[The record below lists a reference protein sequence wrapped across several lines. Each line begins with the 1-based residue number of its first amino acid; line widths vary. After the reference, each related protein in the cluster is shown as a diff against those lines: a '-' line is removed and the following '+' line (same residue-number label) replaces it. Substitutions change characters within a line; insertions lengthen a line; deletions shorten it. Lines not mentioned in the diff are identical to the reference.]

1 MFDTYFLMK
10 TNDVI
15 EYAKQKIDFFEK
27 DADLECIEIGD
38 GNLNYI
44 FKVLDRKSGKSIV
57 IKQSSE
63 TARISDQFKVSP
75 DRNRIE
81 YEILKIENDLAPG
94 LVPKIYGYDPV
105 MNCFVME
112 DLSDHII
119 MRKGLLERN
128 IYPDFAED
136 ISTFMV
142 NTLLLTTDA
151 VMDHKQKKMLVKNFI
166 NPDCCEITENLVY
179 TEPFN
184 DIFNRNDP
192 FLPNLDFIRKELYE
206 DEMLRLEAAK
216 MKFDFF
222 QNAQCLIHGDLHT
235 GSIFVKEHSTKIIDP
250 EFAYFGPAGYDVGNV
265 IANLV
270 FAWANADTVIED
282 TDERKRMTNY
292 LESMMQQSLDLFIK
306 KWKALWESSVT
317 ETVAKYTGFKEWYL
331 DGILRDTAGVTG
343 LELCRRT
350 VGIAHV
356 KDLTSIEDPVKRIR
370 AERVCLSMAK
380 RCIFERKRI
389 RTGEDYLELL
399 DWAARRH
406 PRS

>member
-1 MFDTYFLMK
+1 MFSMYFLMK
-10 TNDVI
+10 NADVI
-15 EYAKQKIDFFEK
+15 EFAKQKLNFFDE
-27 DADLECIEIGD
+27 DSELECIEIGD

-44 FKVLDRKSGKSIV
+44 FRVIDKKSGKSLV
-57 IKQSSE
+57 IKQSSD

-81 YEILKIENDLAPG
+81 YEILKIENELAPG
-94 LVPKIYGYDPV
+94 LVPKIYGYDSV

-112 DLSDHII
+112 DLSDHVI

-151 VMDHKQKKMLVKNFI
+151 VMDHKKKKMLIKNFI

-192 FLPNLDFIRKELYE
+192 FAPNFEFIQRELYE
-206 DEMLRLEAAK
+206 DEKLRLETAK

-222 QNAQCLIHGDLHT
+222 QNAQSLIHGDLHT

-270 FAWANADTVIED
+270 FAWTNADTVIED
-282 TDERKRMTNY
+282 SDERKRMTNY
-292 LESMMQQSLDLFIK
+292 LESMIKQTLDLFIK
-306 KWKALWESSVT
+306 KWKILWENSVV

-356 KDLTSIEDPVKRIR
+356 KDLTSIANQEKRIR

-380 RCIFERKRI
+380 RCIFERERI
-389 RTGEDYLELL
+389 RCGEDYLELL
-399 DWAARRH
+399 DWAAKRH
-406 PRS
+406 PRG